1 MNSYERVRNTI
12 RGYETDRTPIYGW
25 VFMNLEKEI
34 QEAFGSV
41 AAFEDQ
47 YEFDMAHIFG
57 GPSPFYYEEYQKI
70 EKEAGELT
78 PDLAL
83 DVPMTDPSDIRL
95 YEDIKKA
102 VEHHKQR
109 DRFCYVQ
116 TPGFFEN
123 FNGIFGIEN
132 QLCYTLMYPDEL
144 KELYQ
149 RQAEWTKKFAEN
161 CMELGI
167 DMIHISD
174 DWGAQNSLMFSEK
187 TWRELIFPPMKS
199 VVDFVHSKGFPV
211 SLHSD
216 GCINSVTDGI
226 VELGIDMVHPWQ
238 ESAGMSYETY
248 LQKYQDRFAILGG
261 VCIQTALGFGEY
273 EKLESEIRRVFALLK
288 GKRWV
293 CCTTH
298 FVQDHCSM
306 EELKFAFDLIYKLA
320 RER

>member
-1 MNSYERVRNTI
+1 M
-12 RGYETDRTPIYGW
+12 
-25 VFMNLEKEI
+25 
-34 QEAFGSV
+34 
-41 AAFEDQ
+41 
-47 YEFDMAHIFG
+47 
-57 GPSPFYYEEYQKI
+57 
-70 EKEAGELT
+70 
-78 PDLAL
+78 
-83 DVPMTDPSDIRL
+83 
-95 YEDIKKA
+95 
-102 VEHHKQR
+102 
-109 DRFCYVQ
+109 
-116 TPGFFEN
+116 
-123 FNGIFGIEN
+123 
-132 QLCYTLMYPDEL
+132 
-144 KELYQ
+144 
-149 RQAEWTKKFAEN
+149 
-161 CMELGI
+161 
-167 DMIHISD
+167 
-174 DWGAQNSLMFSEK
+174 
-187 TWRELIFPPMKS
+187 
-199 VVDFVHSKGFPV
+199 HSKGFPV

-216 GCINSVTDGI
+216 GCINSVTDRI